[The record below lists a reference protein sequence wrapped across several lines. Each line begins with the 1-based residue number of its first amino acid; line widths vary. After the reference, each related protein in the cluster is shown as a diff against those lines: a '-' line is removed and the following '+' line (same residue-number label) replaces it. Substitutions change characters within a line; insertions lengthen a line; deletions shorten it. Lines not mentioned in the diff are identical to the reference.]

1 MIYPDVTDAELSV
14 LQVLWGSEG
23 CTQRQLAEA
32 VYPHKPLAGA
42 QATVAKLL
50 ERLEAKEC
58 VERRRGDGPQ
68 VFHATIDRNALIG
81 WRLQTVANQ
90 LCEGSLSPLLTTL
103 VKAGT
108 LSTRERKELASLL
121 TQVTAKATHSRS

>member
-1 MIYPDVTDAELSV
+1 MNYPDVTDAELSV
-14 LQVLWGSEG
+14 LQVLWDLEHG
-23 CTQRQLAEA
+23 TLRQLAEKL
-32 VYPHKPLAGA
+32 YPHKPLAGA

-50 ERLEAKEC
+50 ERLEAKQC
-58 VERRRGDGPQ
+58 VDRERGDGPQ
-68 VFHATIDRNALIG
+68 QFRASIDRNALIG

-108 LSTRERKELASLL
+108 LSSKERRELASLL
-121 TQVTAKATHSRS
+121 TQVTAKTPHSR